1 MWNSTPEQD
10 LAGEELKKKI
20 FEFIE
25 DRKYCLNERKTRQ
38 ILKSMYTTW
47 IFLVDTDIDKS
58 DSDRLLY
65 DIYDKVNEY
74 CPTNFDKFENLMIGL
89 LV

>member
-1 MWNSTPEQD
+1 MWNASEKQMK
-10 LAGEELKKKI
+10 AGDVLRDKI

-25 DRKYCLNERKTRQ
+25 ERKDYINERRERQ
-38 ILKSMYTTW
+38 ILKAMFTTW
-47 IFLVDTDIDKS
+47 VFLVDTDIDKS

-65 DIYDKVNEY
+65 DMYNEVNKHHK
-74 CPTNFDKFENLMIGL
+74 CDFNMFENLLIGL